1 MLKWYMNHTYRS
13 KVMYSTY
20 TKYAGRIDS
29 GLSNIIHVRKSKRI
43 ISNWTFV
50 QLIDLLIRSI
60 VIRTYKD
67 IFNIRLNL
75 MIERYYD
82 HKFND
87 QQTATKDTF
96 MR

>member
-75 MIERYYD
+75 MIEKILRS
-82 HKFND
+82 
-87 QQTATKDTF
+87 
-96 MR
+96 

>member
-29 GLSNIIHVRKSKRI
+29 ELSNIIRVRKSKRI

-75 MIERYYD
+75 MIEKILRS
-82 HKFND
+82 
-87 QQTATKDTF
+87 
-96 MR
+96 